1 MPWQY
6 IATVGRLSLISIT
19 PGLDLEHWSQDICDI
34 FLPNDEFPVHFELD
48 EFIKIILQRLLFT
61 SVRIFSQSTDPISI
75 AQIRTIQSKLPNDFL
90 LFQLSDSF
98 LFTALCLDTPKS
110 PTPRYAKVLVTLE
123 FFLLFSDR

>member
-6 IATVGRLSLISIT
+6 IAAVGRLSLISIT

-34 FLPNDEFPVHFELD
+34 FLPNDEFSVHFELD
-48 EFIKIILQRLLFT
+48 EFIKIYYFSHWLEFFHNLLIPFLLLK
-61 SVRIFSQSTDPISI
+61 SEPFS
-75 AQIRTIQSKLPNDFL
+75 PNYQMIFL

-110 PTPRYAKVLVTLE
+110 PTPRYSKVLVTLE